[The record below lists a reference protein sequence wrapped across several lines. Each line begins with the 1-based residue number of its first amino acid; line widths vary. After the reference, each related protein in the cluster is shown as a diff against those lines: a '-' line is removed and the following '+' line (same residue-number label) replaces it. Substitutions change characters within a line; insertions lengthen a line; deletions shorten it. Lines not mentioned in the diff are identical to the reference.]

1 MLDRDIV
8 ALYWKRSEEAIAQT
22 QRKYGN
28 FCLSIAR
35 NILPFLE
42 DAQECVNDT
51 YLAAWDAMPPHK
63 PKILST
69 FLGKLT
75 RRISIDRWRRLSAQ
89 KRGGDTVTLAL
100 DELGECIA
108 SDSDPH
114 KQVEAKEL
122 GQIITRFLQKQDD
135 LDRVVFVRRYY
146 GLQKI
151 EAIAKEFG
159 ISESNA
165 KTMLFRTRQKLREY
179 LAKEGY

>member
-22 QRKYGN
+22 QRKYGKY
-28 FCLSIAR
+28 CLSIAR

-51 YLAAWDAMPPHK
+51 YLAAWDAMPPHR

-75 RRISIDRWRRLSAQ
+75 RRISIDRWRHLSAQ

-100 DELGECIA
+100 EELGECIA
-108 SDSDPH
+108 SDADPQ

-122 GQIITRFLQKQDD
+122 GQIISRFLQEQDD
-135 LDRVVFVRRYY
+135 LARVVFVRRYF
-146 GLQKI
+146 GLLRI
-151 EAIAKEFG
+151 EEIAKEFG
-159 ISESNA
+159 ITETNT
-165 KTMLFRTRQKLREY
+165 KTMLFRTRQKLRDY
-179 LAKEGY
+179 LEKEGY

>member
-28 FCLSIAR
+28 YCLSIAR

-51 YLAAWDAMPPHK
+51 YLAEWEAMPPHR

-75 RRISIDRWRRLSAQ
+75 RRISIDRWRHLSAQ

-100 DELGECIA
+100 EELGECIA
-108 SDSDPH
+108 ADSDPQ

-122 GQIITRFLQKQDD
+122 GHIISLFLKEQND
-135 LDRVVFVRRYY
+135 LERTVFVRRYY
-146 GLQKI
+146 GLRSI
-151 EAIAKEFG
+151 VEIAREFG
-159 ISESNA
+159 ITESNT
-165 KTMLFRTRQKLREY
+165 KTMLYRMRQKLREY
-179 LAKEGY
+179 LTKEGY